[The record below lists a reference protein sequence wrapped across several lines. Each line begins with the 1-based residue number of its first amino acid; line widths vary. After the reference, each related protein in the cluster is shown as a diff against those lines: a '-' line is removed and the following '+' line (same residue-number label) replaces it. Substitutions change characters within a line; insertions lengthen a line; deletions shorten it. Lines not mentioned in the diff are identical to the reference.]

1 MQRILFLL
9 GIFFGVRSILRN
21 RYRIINAFLSKRWLR
36 RLSVALVMRIPA
48 VREKMMYQMLR

>member
-1 MQRILFLL
+1 MQRMLL
-9 GIFFGVRSILRN
+9 MIGIFFGVMSLFNN
-21 RYRIINAFLSKRWLR
+21 RYRVINAFLSKRWLR